1 MKFVSWNVD
10 GFKAILRHGFR
21 EVVTEL
27 GADIFC
33 VQQTRLEPNEI
44 EVNLPGYHQYWN
56 DAERKG
62 YAGTAV
68 FAKEEPQAVTTGI
81 GEPEFDHDGRTITLE
96 YPNFYFVTT
105 YAPFSGEKLQNL
117 AERQK
122 WDQAFLNYV
131 TGLNSKKEVII
142 GGSMGVA
149 YQPIDLA
156 KPTENHHRPGFTAE
170 ERADFGK
177 LLDAGFTDTFRYQ
190 HSEKK
195 GAYTWWSYRY
205 DARARNV
212 GWRLDYFLV
221 SQALDSKI
229 TDSKILTNTTGSEHC
244 PIELGLSVSP
254 N

>member
-1 MKFVSWNVD
+1 MKFVSWNVG

-21 EVVTEL
+21 ETVTDL
-27 GADIFC
+27 NADIFC
-33 VQQTRLEPNEI
+33 VQRTRLQPGEI
-44 EVNLPGYHQYWN
+44 EFELPGYHQYWN
-56 DAERKG
+56 YAERKG
-62 YAGTAV
+62 SAGTAV
-68 FAKEEPQAVTTGI
+68 FAKEKPQKVTTGI
-81 GEPEFDHDGRTITLE
+81 NNPEFDREGRTITLE

-105 YAPFSGEKLQNL
+105 YVPFSGEKLQKL

-122 WDQAFLNYV
+122 WDQAFLDYV
-131 TGLNSKKEVII
+131 RDLNSKKEVII

-156 KPTENHHRPGFTAE
+156 EPAENHHHAGFTTE
-170 ERADFGK
+170 ERDDFGK

-190 HSEKK
+190 HPNKK

-221 SQALDSKI
+221 SNALDSEI
-229 TDSKILTNTTGSEHC
+229 RDSSILTNITGSEHC
-244 PIELGLSVSP
+244 PIELVASVNP
-254 N
+254 D